1 MTMRLRIFSLF
12 LLVRSWLLV
21 IVNSSDHNCGLAV
34 GINQLQESVI
44 MRDKFFTARAEIE
57 IFANRAH
64 VSSSN
69 DWENSTTVTF
79 MIFMSNI
86 RIIRL
91 DIIDHANNLSESILS
106 FFIHL
111 LLDVL
116 LHTLDETIGKSLS
129 LGHLLELRL

>member
-1 MTMRLRIFSLF
+1 
-12 LLVRSWLLV
+12 
-21 IVNSSDHNCGLAV
+21 
-34 GINQLQESVI
+34 

-64 VSSSN
+64 VASSN
-69 DWENSTTVTF
+69 DWEYSTTVTF

-91 DIIDHANNLSESILS
+91 YIIDHANNLSESILS

-116 LHTLDETIGKSLS
+116 LHPLDETVGKSLS